1 MVPAWIEPPGF
12 VPPYDSQRIHLRV
25 DVALDF
31 ALTDLEVVSQPA
43 DAFEVEIV
51 GVSEAFASLRPPSE
65 QVEACRGS
73 GTFATF
79 SVNCLLPLNTALVGA
94 EVEVR
99 RAPGHDPARPA
110 VGELQ
115 ILNAT
120 RRSSVPLRLGP
131 PEPHIAYHDLV
142 MPCPDERGRR
152 SLMVEVHNLGLA
164 PLEVARLVAQAS
176 FVPPSWRWSF
186 AGVSFELDGSPEWQ
200 EVPLTMTIP
209 AGATLELELS
219 VEGEGP
225 MGTFALGLRDA
236 QGRSWGSRGFPFF
249 LIHDGCF

>member
-1 MVPAWIEPPGF
+1 M
-12 VPPYDSQRIHLRV
+12 
-25 DVALDF
+25 ALDF

-79 SVNCLLPLNTALVGA
+79 SVDCLLPLNTALVGA

-99 RAPGHDPARPA
+99 RAPGHDPAWPA

-131 PEPHIAYHDLV
+131 PEPRIAYRDLT
-142 MPCPDERGRR
+142 MPCPDEEGRR
-152 SLMVEVHNLGLA
+152 ILVMQVENIGSA
-164 PLEVARLVAQAS
+164 PLEVVRVRGMASNSDAAR
-176 FVPPSWRWSF
+176 RWSV
-186 AGVSFELDGSPEWQ
+186 GGTS
-200 EVPLTMTIP
+200 
-209 AGATLELELS
+209 LELESSHVWREAPMAFTLAPMAPITLE
-219 VEGEGP
+219 VTAEAEGP
-225 MGTFALGLRDA
+225 LGVVVLAFVDEA
-236 QGRSWGSRGFPFF
+236 GQSWGSRLNPFF
-249 LIHDGCF
+249 VISDWCL